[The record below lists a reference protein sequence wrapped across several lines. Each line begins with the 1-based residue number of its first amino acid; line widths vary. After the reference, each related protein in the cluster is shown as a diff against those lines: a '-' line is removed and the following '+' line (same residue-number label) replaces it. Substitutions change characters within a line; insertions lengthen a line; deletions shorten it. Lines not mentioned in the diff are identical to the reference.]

1 MVSPVAGANLLSFY
15 QGQTA
20 LGLLTSSSSGS
31 SSSSAGSTSTNT
43 LLNYLTNKE
52 GLSSSSSSS
61 AAKNAPIAPWNSQS
75 AVPTV
80 NQAVMNALGGAPF
93 VDPSSAKLSAP
104 GGVSAGDYKGL
115 FALYQGL
122 NTLNDLAT
130 TAAAAATSSASSSLS
145 NIPNAQLQAS
155 FSAGMNQVQNY
166 LSNAPFNAFN
176 LTAGKVSTSAQSTV
190 GIPNGAY
197 QTYTTGIIG
206 TGDESSPLK
215 ALQGP
220 VQFTI
225 TVTPKYGSTPTG
237 NIISTPNGNRPE
249 YVATP
254 VAVNIDLSNMGS
266 RPRTIDNVVNYI
278 NTQLKAAKVN
288 TSFSAANLGKAP
300 VTTTLAGKTTTTNTG
315 DPQWGLTVNGNSNE
329 NVSFSAPVTGAAV
342 YVGMSTGGAT
352 TFAPPS
358 SSSSSSAASSTSTT
372 TTTPTGEQLLKLQ
385 TTPTAP
391 QQTGSTLPVGGVFAK
406 NLPSGVTSVQASAT
420 ASDGSVYV
428 LADASGT
435 IGTTPVPG
443 TQGVALLKY
452 DPAGKLLYT
461 KVLPGE
467 QNATGFSLAVSSN
480 GSVAIAGTN
489 TTDPSVS
496 LSGIPTLSTTSAFVQ
511 VYDSTGAPT
520 FSQTVPTLGGASAA
534 SGVAFG
540 ADGSVYLSGATT
552 GSVGNQIEQG
562 SSDEFIQGFD
572 KTGKATFTTQYG
584 AKGGVNSS
592 AGMAFDPSTGTLYT
606 AGTENGK
613 AVVRSFALN
622 GSLKPTPVNTRI
634 LGSATNVVGIGL
646 AGGQVVVAGNVTTK
660 TINAANVA
668 SPYTGVGDGFIM
680 SMATSLTAQPSDTVT
695 YIGQAGAT
703 TTATALTVSGGQ
715 AYLTGTVANDPHSL
729 AAHNATEGFV
739 SGIDATTGAITYSSK
754 FPGANGQ
761 ATPTAISV
769 AATGSSVLDQ
779 LGLPQGPVNAANS
792 SLITAATPIKAG
804 SSFYVRTSPG
814 GPQAKLTITATDTLT
829 TLANKLNLVLNGQGT
844 ASVVAIGANSQLSIQ
859 PISGGYIELDP
870 QLAANQTAFTDLNSS
885 NTDVLSGLGLP
896 SGVIRTVNTINGLT
910 DINQLREYGLN
921 LPTNLNLSTAANAQH
936 ASNAIQAS
944 MFAVQKAY
952 QDLVSP
958 PTRASEQ
965 AAAQQSSGGSVPAY
979 LTAQIAN
986 YAAGL
991 QRLTAGQNTSSSSN
1005 SGGILSLF

>member
-1 MVSPVAGANLLSFY
+1 MVSPVSGANLLSFY

-31 SSSSAGSTSTNT
+31 SSGSAGSASTSAT
-43 LLNYLTNKE
+43 LLNFLTNKE
-52 GLSSSSSSS
+52 GISSASSSS
-61 AAKNAPIAPWNSQS
+61 AAKNAPIAPWSSQS

-80 NQAVMNALGGAPF
+80 SQAVQNAINGAPF
-93 VDPSSAKLSAP
+93 VDPGSAKLSAP
-104 GGVSAGDYKGL
+104 GGVSAGDYQGL

-130 TAAAAATSSASSSLS
+130 TAAAAGSASASSSLS
-145 NIPNAQLQAS
+145 NIPNSQLQAS
-155 FSAGMNQVQNY
+155 FSAGMNQIQNY
-166 LSNAPFNAFN
+166 LSNAPFSEFN
-176 LTAGKVSTSAQSTV
+176 LTAGKVSTSVQSTV
-190 GIPNGAY
+190 GIPNGNY

-237 NIISTPNGNRPE
+237 NTISTPNGTRPE
-249 YVATP
+249 YTSTP

-266 RPRTIDNVVNYI
+266 KPRTIDNVVNYI
-278 NTQLKAAKVN
+278 NAQLKAAKV
-288 TSFSAANLGKAP
+288 TTTFSAANLGKAP
-300 VTTTLAGKTTTTNTG
+300 VTTTVAGKTTTANTG
-315 DPQWGLTVNGNSNE
+315 DPQWGLTINGNSGE
-329 NVSFSAPVTGAAV
+329 TVAFSAPATGAAV

-358 SSSSSSAASSTSTT
+358 ATSSSSTSAASNT

-385 TTPTAP
+385 TDPTAP

-420 ASDGSVYV
+420 APDGSVYV

-467 QNATGFSLAVSSN
+467 QNATGFSLAVN
-480 GSVAIAGTN
+480 TDGSVAIAGTN

-520 FSQTVPTLGGASAA
+520 FSQTVPALGGASAA

-562 SSDEFIQGFD
+562 SADEFIQGFD

-584 AKGGVNSS
+584 AKGGVNTS
-592 AGMAFDPSTGTLYT
+592 AGMVFDSATGTLYT
-606 AGTENGK
+606 AGSENGK

-622 GSLKPTPVNTRI
+622 GIHSPTPVAARI
-634 LGSATNVVGIGL
+634 IGSATSVVGIGL
-646 AGGQVVVAGNVTTK
+646 TNGQIVVAGNVSTK
-660 TINAANVA
+660 TISAANVA
-668 SPYTGVGDGFIM
+668 VPYTGVGDGFIM
-680 SMATSLTAQPSDTVT
+680 SMAKSLTAQPSDTVS

-715 AYLTGTVANDPHSL
+715 AYITGTVANDPNSL

-739 SGIDATTGAITYSSK
+739 SGVDTTTGAITYSSK

-779 LGLPQGPVNAANS
+779 LGLPQGPVNAVNS

-814 GPQAKLTITATDTLT
+814 GAQAKVTITATDTLT

-844 ASVVAIGANSQLSIQ
+844 ASVVAIGANSQLSIK
-859 PISGGYIELDP
+859 PISGGYIELDS
-870 QLAANQTAFTDLNSS
+870 QLSANHTAFTDLNAS
-885 NTDVLSGLGLP
+885 NTDALGALGLP
-896 SGVIRTVNTINGLT
+896 SGVIRQVNTINGLT
-910 DINQLREYGLN
+910 DVNQLREYGLN
-921 LPTNLNLSTAANAQH
+921 LPTNLNLSTTASAQH
-936 ASNAIQAS
+936 ASNAIQAAMS
-944 MFAVQKAY
+944 AIQKAY

-979 LTAQIAN
+979 LTAEIAN
-986 YAAGL
+986 YSAGL
-991 QRLTAGQNTSSSSN
+991 QRLTAGQNTSSSSS
-1005 SGGILSLF
+1005 SGGLLSLF